1 MDPQVHS
8 AAVAAGLVVAGL
20 LGLVVVW
27 KITKSLVK
35 LLLWLAVLLLLAGG
49 TVWLLGEAGVM
60 PRPATWLAPP
70 PA

>member
-35 LLLWLAVLLLLAGG
+35 LLLWLAVLLLLGAG
-49 TVWLLGEAGVM
+49 TLWLLGEAGVM
-60 PRPATWLAPP
+60 PRPATWLAPA